1 MQLTH
6 GNRASWL
13 KVLWDALYEQCM
25 ECKPDDARWDDICT
39 AMAWVTEELGLDP
52 LEDVYDD

>member
-1 MQLTH
+1 MELTH

-13 KVLWDALYEQCM
+13 KVLWDALHDPCD
-25 ECKPDDARWDDICT
+25 PDDARWDDVCT

-52 LEDVYDD
+52 LEVCDAD